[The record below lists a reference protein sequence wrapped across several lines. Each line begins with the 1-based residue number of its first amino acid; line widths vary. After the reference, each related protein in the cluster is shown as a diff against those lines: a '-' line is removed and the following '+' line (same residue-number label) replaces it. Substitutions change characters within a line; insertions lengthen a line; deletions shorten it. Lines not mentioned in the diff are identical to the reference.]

1 MKHSTGAASRG
12 DVTGVISL
20 CLKVVS
26 ISVPCHWLEKEAKP
40 RSEFFRNK
48 VTCGL
53 WQNDLCHKQN
63 SMGIFKRKWKWT
75 FSALKDVL
83 SQLKANMCQDH
94 TVNLEQ
100 QRKDQRPLFT
110 STDRFWKLP
119 RGVGNI
125 SDYGNQFSRNILA
138 AWILKLRLQNGK
150 PSFCHRKNIT

>member
-26 ISVPCHWLEKEAKP
+26 TSVPCHWLEKEAKL
-40 RSEFFRNK
+40 RSEFFSNK

-83 SQLKANMCQDH
+83 SQLKANMCQDR
-94 TVNLEQ
+94 TVTWSSRERTKGHYLHLQTDFGNCQEEWVIFLTTAINFLE
-100 QRKDQRPLFT
+100 
-110 STDRFWKLP
+110 
-119 RGVGNI
+119 I
-125 SDYGNQFSRNILA
+125 Y
-138 AWILKLRLQNGK
+138 
-150 PSFCHRKNIT
+150 